1 MQCISNQH
9 IDQNEKLPISEDTF
23 EASYGIKCT
32 CIRSA
37 FSLHIKLRIVLRSTC
52 KRIFLQP
59 VKLYIDLFAVKL
71 IYCILIMAQIKNQT
85 NLKSRACCNN
95 QSMLWFPSARF
106 LRFYWYIGWLRCNIS
121 NNFVQ
126 VINQYLIFL
135 KRLLLLFLPP
145 SCIGI

>member
-1 MQCISNQH
+1 MAYTSSVVKLCMVSN
-9 IDQNEKLPISEDTF
+9 
-23 EASYGIKCT
+23 
-32 CIRSA
+32 A
-37 FSLHIKLRIVLRSTC
+37 FVFDLFFHRIWGWIVLRSTC

-71 IYCILIMAQIKNQT
+71 IYCILIMTQIKNQT
-85 NLKSRACCNN
+85 NSKSRACCDN

-126 VINQYLIFL
+126 VINQYLIIL
-135 KRLLLLFLPP
+135 KRLLLLFSPS
-145 SCIGI
+145 SCIAF